1 MSDTLSEKRE
11 ELSAKRDLYKQVFEE
26 AAVEGEDGKRDFTQV
41 ECLGTAVNALEGAEK
56 AKRVAEIAAELKDAI
71 TELDVEISTAEAS
84 ADFDSTEQHF
94 KSQRKRQPFAAG
106 ASATKDRGRKLS
118 FGQIAKRV
126 VDDPVFKAWQRG
138 ETNGRVDIDA
148 SWFDAKALMSTT
160 AGFPP
165 EVTRTGVMV
174 DIPLRPPQ
182 IIDIVPRAQTGQNAV
197 AYMQQDTR
205 TQAAAEVAE
214 GTTKPEATLVWSERT
229 TAVKEVAVSLPVTDI
244 MLDDAPQIA
253 SLIETQLREDI
264 NERLDQQVLVGD
276 DSVDAFNFL
285 GILNQ
290 TGILTQSGA
299 GVPIPD
305 AIKTAGTAIQTGA
318 ARATP
323 THVVLHPDDWDQLAL
338 LQKADGEY
346 LYGSPADMVAPRIW
360 GWPIVVNEELTPGTA
375 LVGGFSARNLQL
387 YERRGISVAR
397 GFSGT
402 DFVQNRQ
409 TLKAFGRWALA
420 VYRPAA
426 FITITSLGGP

>member
-11 ELSAKRDLYKQVFEE
+11 ELAAKRDLYKQVFDE

-41 ECLGTAVNALEGAEK
+41 ECLGTSVNQLEGAEK
-56 AKRVAEIAAELKDAI
+56 AKRVAEIAAELKEAI

-84 ADFDSTEQHF
+84 ADFDQTEQHF
-94 KSQRKRQPFAAG
+94 KSQRKRQPFASG
-106 ASATKDRGRKLS
+106 ASVTKDRGRRLS
-118 FGQIAKRV
+118 FEQIAKRV
-126 VDDPVFKAWQRG
+126 VEDPTFKAWQRG
-138 ETNGRVDIDA
+138 STDGRIEVDA

-182 IIDIVPRAQTGQNAV
+182 ILDILPRAQTGQNSV

-205 TQAAAEVAE
+205 TQAAVEIAE
-214 GTTKPEATLVWSERT
+214 GTAKPEATFVWSEVT
-229 TAVKEVAVSLPVTDI
+229 TPVQEIAVSLPVTDV

-264 NERLDQQVLVGD
+264 QERLDGQSLNGNGT
-276 DSVDAFNFL
+276 SPNL
-285 GILNQ
+285 RGILNHV
-290 TGILTQSGA
+290 GVLTQSGV
-299 GVPIPD
+299 GVPMPD
-305 AIKTAGTAIQTGA
+305 AIKSAGTAIQIGA

-323 THVVLHPDDWDQLAL
+323 THVVLHPTDWDAL
-338 LQKADGEY
+338 STLKEAGAGYIFGNPGE
-346 LYGSPADMVAPRIW
+346 MVAPRIW
-360 GWPIVVNEELTPGTA
+360 GWPIVVNEELPAGTA

-426 FITITSLGGP
+426 FITITGFGT